1 MHALIIAEKQANT
14 NWINNPFVATGLSVN
29 IIKAHTMDEA
39 VRLIMS
45 VQFDLV
51 MYDINF
57 SEDLL
62 SQNLKQISDICCDA
76 PLVVLTNQLGDPL
89 TKVALNSGAN
99 YHIVKDQF
107 DLSLMAKSLKT
118 MLLKNTF
125 NYN

>member
-1 MHALIIAEKQANT
+1 
-14 NWINNPFVATGLSVN
+14 
-29 IIKAHTMDEA
+29 MDEA

-57 SEDLL
+57 SEDFL